1 MDNMDNVERNEDFQQ
16 NIDQLENIIT
26 VSKEKE
32 KHFLIFVENLKWS
45 LNYLQYKALEIHSK
59 LNK

>member
-32 KHFLIFVENLKWS
+32 KHFLIFVENLMWS